1 MWKPAIVDNT
11 TVILLFTDIQGST
24 TRWERDRNAMAA
36 ALRRHDVLMRDAIS
50 GSRGRVFK
58 TMGDQFCA
66 AFSTVSDSIAAAV
79 HAQRALAAEDWSE
92 VGGLDVRMAIHA
104 GSVEERDGD
113 YFGRPLNK
121 VARLLGIGHGGQ
133 VLLSGAAADLI
144 AGDLPEDTQLSDL
157 GQHRLKD
164 LEGVERVYQL
174 RAPDLR
180 DEFPPL
186 RSLEEFPNNLPAQLT
201 SFIGREDDVQRLR
214 SQLETTRLLS
224 LVGTGGVGKTR
235 LALQVAAESLNRFP
249 EGVRLVDLSLVASTD
264 AVASEV
270 ASVLSVRAGAAQSIT
285 DSIGAAIGDK
295 RVLLLLDGCEHVVA
309 ATAALVDAILRSCP
323 RTSIIVTSRQALGVV
338 GESVHNIGTLTV
350 PPEDT
355 TRAMP
360 ALEFSAV
367 KLFVDRSIAAS
378 SRFALTDANAAIV
391 VHICRRLDGIPL
403 ALELA
408 AVKIAVLS
416 PKQLSEKLDERFRL
430 LTQTGS
436 SRLPR
441 QQTLRALIDWS
452 FDLLDEPERAVFRR
466 LSVFAGGWTLQAAAA
481 VCADEGTD
489 EWQVLELLSAL
500 VSKSLVA
507 VEPHDDD
514 QRYSMLNSIR
524 EYSRERLAAAN
535 EAGNTAARHA
545 RYYAGLLGDL
555 APLIDALE
563 DEQWQHALA
572 PEIDNIRATLDWT
585 IVQGKDSA
593 TGLRLLAQLEWP
605 ELLTTPQ
612 EAIRWFDGA
621 VKLVDATDALTK
633 SRVLRHYSR
642 LEWLA
647 GRPIAQREATAI
659 NALAAA
665 RATSDV
671 DEIARAHSSLGSI
684 YRDAG
689 RFDEAEAQFV
699 SAYQAPAALS
709 AIALNHVLRN
719 WAVTDLQRGDDEMA
733 RRRFTEVA
741 SRERPGSE
749 AHASA
754 LLNLGELEFAVGNVE
769 AARMAA
775 RKARETFERLAA
787 APLGLVLCNLAA
799 YAMAADD
806 FDEARELLREALVL
820 LQRSGARWMIIAL
833 EHHAVL
839 AGHVG
844 DHERAA
850 VLIGFADA
858 HYAKGDTRQRTEL
871 HGYERLMR
879 LLAQAYPKEE
889 LAERMS
895 AGARLRAEQA
905 LEHAAAI
912 SNHAPPTLAVSAAEQ
927 GVRS

>member
-1 MWKPAIVDNT
+1 
-11 TVILLFTDIQGST
+11 
-24 TRWERDRNAMAA
+24 
-36 ALRRHDVLMRDAIS
+36 
-50 GSRGRVFK
+50 
-58 TMGDQFCA
+58 
-66 AFSTVSDSIAAAV
+66 
-79 HAQRALAAEDWSE
+79 
-92 VGGLDVRMAIHA
+92 
-104 GSVEERDGD
+104 
-113 YFGRPLNK
+113 
-121 VARLLGIGHGGQ
+121 
-133 VLLSGAAADLI
+133 LLS
-144 AGDLPEDTQLSDL
+144 Q
-157 GQHRLKD
+157 
-164 LEGVERVYQL
+164 
-174 RAPDLR
+174 
-180 DEFPPL
+180 
-186 RSLEEFPNNLPAQLT
+186 
-201 SFIGREDDVQRLR
+201 
-214 SQLETTRLLS
+214 
-224 LVGTGGVGKTR
+224 TGG
-235 LALQVAAESLNRFP
+235 N
-249 EGVRLVDLSLVASTD
+249 
-264 AVASEV
+264 
-270 ASVLSVRAGAAQSIT
+270 
-285 DSIGAAIGDK
+285 
-295 RVLLLLDGCEHVVA
+295 
-309 ATAALVDAILRSCP
+309 
-323 RTSIIVTSRQALGVV
+323 
-338 GESVHNIGTLTV
+338 
-350 PPEDT
+350 
-355 TRAMP
+355 
-360 ALEFSAV
+360 
-367 KLFVDRSIAAS
+367 
-378 SRFALTDANAAIV
+378 
-391 VHICRRLDGIPL
+391 
-403 ALELA
+403 
-408 AVKIAVLS
+408 
-416 PKQLSEKLDERFRL
+416 
-430 LTQTGS
+430 
-436 SRLPR
+436 RLPR

-466 LSVFAGGWTLQAAAA
+466 LSVFAGGWTLKAAAA
-481 VCADEGTD
+481 VCADEGMD

-524 EYSRERLAAAN
+524 EYGRERLAAAN

-545 RYYAGLLGDL
+545 RYYSGLLGDL
-555 APLIDALE
+555 AALIDALE

-585 IVQGKDSA
+585 IVQGNDSA
-593 TGLRLLAQLEWP
+593 AGLSLLAQLELP

-612 EAIRWFDGA
+612 EAIGWFDAA
-621 VKLVDATDALTK
+621 VKLLHVSDALPK

-659 NALAAA
+659 HALAAA
-665 RATSDV
+665 AATSDV

-699 SAYQAPAALS
+699 EAFEAPGALR

-719 WAVTDLQRGDDEMA
+719 WAVTDLQRGDNEMA

-769 AARMAA
+769 AARVAA

-806 FDEARELLREALVL
+806 FDEARELLRDALVL

-839 AGHVG
+839 AGHAG

-850 VLIGFADA
+850 ALVGFADA

-879 LLAQAYPKEE
+879 LLSQAYAREE
-889 LAERMS
+889 LAERMN
-895 AGARLRAEQA
+895 AGGRLRAEQA

-912 SNHAPPTLAVSAAEQ
+912 SNHAPQTLAVNAAEQ
-927 GVRS
+927 GVIS